1 MRFLGQ
7 ISDYF
12 DSHRKRKHEKI
23 RTKAEKLKRQGK
35 NPTKKVGVQ
44 W

>member
-12 DSHRKRKHEKI
+12 DYRRKRKHEKI
-23 RTKAEKLKRQGK
+23 RTKAEKEEEKSR
-35 NPTKKVGVQ
+35 NA
-44 W
+44 